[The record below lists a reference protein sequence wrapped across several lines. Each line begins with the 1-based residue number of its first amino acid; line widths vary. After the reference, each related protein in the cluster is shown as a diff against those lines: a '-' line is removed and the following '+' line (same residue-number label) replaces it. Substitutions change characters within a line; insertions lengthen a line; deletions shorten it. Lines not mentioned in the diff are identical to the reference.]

1 MVLKIVFLKY
11 ILKTLIFKK
20 AFFKTAYSNIPLLK
34 KKAQIYL
41 GKKKSSLT
49 PLPPSL
55 TCNYPFA
62 STTCQFATPNSCL
75 SRSQTPIQ
83 ASKFQPYS
91 LCRCVF
97 FFFFWLNYKCI
108 SFSLFMHVSLK
119 EIVQFMLL
127 RIESSTTFY
136 WFCCGLRL
144 ASIII
149 LQF

>member
-1 MVLKIVFLKY
+1 M
-11 ILKTLIFKK
+11 LIFKN

-34 KKAQIYL
+34 KSPNL
-41 GKKKSSLT
+41 FRKKILSLT

-55 TCNYPFA
+55 TFNYPFA
-62 STTCQFATPNSCL
+62 STTRQFATPNSCL

-108 SFSLFMHVSLK
+108 SFSLFMHVNVYYVMGFRPNYFTCIVHLYLYYTLLVPHTYALLYKALMYIFSL
-119 EIVQFMLL
+119 
-127 RIESSTTFY
+127 
-136 WFCCGLRL
+136 
-144 ASIII
+144 
-149 LQF
+149 